1 MQRYLV
7 TRILTGIIT
16 LLVVSFIVFGLIN
29 LVPGDVVAVLMGDQ
43 GYTEAE
49 AFKIREQLG
58 MNRPLPVRYASWLA
72 DVARLDFGES
82 IKSGRKV
89 TNIIQTS
96 VPVTAELSLIS
107 IILTVVMGIPLGVWS
122 AVRQDRADDYIM
134 RLVAIAGLSIPSFW
148 IGTMVVVLPAIW
160 WGWVPPLFYKT
171 FAQDPWGN
179 VSIMLIPAAIL
190 GLHSGAV
197 LMRITRSSV
206 LEVLREDYVRTA
218 RAKGLAN
225 LVVLRRH
232 VLRNSVLP
240 VLTVLGGQLAFLLS
254 GAIVVETIFNLPGLG
269 TVVVRA
275 LTNRDFPVIT
285 GVTLLISFVVVVV
298 NLVVDLLY
306 RVFDPRITY

>member
-1 MQRYLV
+1 MQRYLL
-7 TRILTGIIT
+7 TRIITGFIT
-16 LLVVSFIVFGLIN
+16 LFVVSFIVFGLIN

-43 GYTEAE
+43 GYTEEE

-58 MNRPLPVRYASWLA
+58 MNRPLPVRYASWLG
-72 DVARLDFGES
+72 DIARLDLGES

-89 TNIIQTS
+89 TDIIETS
-96 VPVTAELSLIS
+96 LPVTAELALIS
-107 IILTVVMGIPLGVWS
+107 IVLTVAIGIPLGVWS
-122 AVRQDRADDYIM
+122 AVRQDRPDDYIM
-134 RLVAIAGLSIPSFW
+134 RLLAIAGLSIPSFW

-190 GLHSGAV
+190 GAHSGAV

-218 RAKGLAN
+218 RAKGLAS

-285 GVTLLISFVVVVV
+285 GVTLLISFTVVVV
-298 NLVVDLLY
+298 NLIVDLLY

>member
-7 TRILTGIIT
+7 TRVLTGIIT

>member
-1 MQRYLV
+1 MQRYV
-7 TRILTGIIT
+7 AARIATGFIT
-16 LLVVSFIVFGLIN
+16 LFVVSFIVFGLIN

-43 GYTEAE
+43 GYTEEE
-49 AFKIREQLG
+49 AFRIREQLG
-58 MNRPLPVRYASWLA
+58 MNRPIPVRYASWLA
-72 DVARLDFGES
+72 DIVRLDLGES
-82 IKSGRKV
+82 IKSGRTV
-89 TNIIQTS
+89 TDILRTS
-96 VPVTAELSLIS
+96 LPVTAELAFIA
-107 IILTVVMGIPLGVWS
+107 IVMTIAMGIPLGVWS
-122 AVRQDRADDYIM
+122 AVRQDKPDDYVM
-134 RLVAIAGLSIPSFW
+134 RLLAIAGLSVPSFW

-179 VSIMLIPAAIL
+179 ISIMLIPAAIL
-190 GLHSGAV
+190 TTNSGAV

-218 RAKGLAN
+218 RAKGLASV
-225 LVVLRRH
+225 VVLRRH

-240 VLTVLGGQLAFLLS
+240 VLTVLGGQVAFLVS

-285 GVTLLISFVVVVV
+285 GVTLLISFSVVAV
-298 NLVVDLLY
+298 NLIVDLLY
-306 RVFDPRITY
+306 RVFDPRITF

>member
-1 MQRYLV
+1 V
-7 TRILTGIIT
+7 TGIIT
-16 LLVVSFIVFGLIN
+16 LFVVSFIVFGLIN
-29 LVPGDVVAVLMGDQ
+29 LVPGDIVAVLMGDQ
-43 GYTEAE
+43 GYTEEE
-49 AFKIREQLG
+49 AHRIREQLG
-58 MNRPLPVRYASWLA
+58 MNRPIPVRYASWLA
-72 DVARLDFGES
+72 DIARLDFGES
-82 IKSGRKV
+82 IKSGRTV
-89 TNIIQTS
+89 TNIIETAL
-96 VPVTAELSLIS
+96 PVTAELALIAITMTV
-107 IILTVVMGIPLGVWS
+107 IIGIPLGVWS
-122 AVRQDRADDYIM
+122 AVRQDKADDYIM

-171 FAQDPWGN
+171 FQQDPWGN
-179 VSIMLIPAAIL
+179 ISIMLIPATIL
-190 GLHSGAV
+190 AVHSGAV

-218 RAKGLAN
+218 RAKGLASV
-225 LVVLRRH
+225 VVLRRH

-285 GVTLLISFVVVVV
+285 GVTLLISFSVVVV
-298 NLVVDLLY
+298 NLIVDLMY